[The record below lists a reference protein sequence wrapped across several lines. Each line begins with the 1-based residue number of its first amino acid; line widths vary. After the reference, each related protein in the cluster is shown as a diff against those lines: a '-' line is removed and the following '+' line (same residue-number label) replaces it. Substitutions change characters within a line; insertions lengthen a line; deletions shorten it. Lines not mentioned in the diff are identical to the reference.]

1 MKVTDVINVEK
12 LMASVNAASRW
23 NAILPGGSGRDFNDG
38 HIAHEEGQE
47 GQAPSLHCSLVA
59 VREDMDGCD
68 GKEQDDDDVYYP
80 RGRRPKQVYFCFLSV
95 SPLLCVCV
103 CADLPLASPASL
115 ESCICAPL
123 YLSDS

>member
-68 GKEQDDDDVYYP
+68 GKEQ
-80 RGRRPKQVYFCFLSV
+80 VYFCCLSV
-95 SPLLCVCV
+95 SPLLCECG
-103 CADLPLASPASL
+103 CADLLLAKRPAEETPLAS
-115 ESCICAPL
+115 CACAIKPSPGL
-123 YLSDS
+123 ARIT